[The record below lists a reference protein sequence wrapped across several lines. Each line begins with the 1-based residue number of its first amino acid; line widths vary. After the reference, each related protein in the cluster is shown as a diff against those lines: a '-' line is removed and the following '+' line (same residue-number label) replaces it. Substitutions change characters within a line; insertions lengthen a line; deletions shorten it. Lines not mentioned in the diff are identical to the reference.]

1 MKRLALIGVAAL
13 AAGCSTIPSSLPI
26 TGEAARTFF
35 AQAPSGKGTIYF
47 TCGKWFTKTA
57 VGDSA
62 NESPACD
69 FVVNGKAYSQ
79 LKKGSVGRL
88 DLSPGNYEITQGD
101 GAMSVSV
108 PSKVDLKAGGV
119 VLAVANY
126 THKAG
131 VLGGGMTGNHV
142 FTVDILTSGVVE
154 QVQGKN
160 PASLSPVQ

>member
-1 MKRLALIGVAAL
+1 MKRLALVGFAAL
-13 AAGCSTIPSSLPI
+13 AAGCSTIPSSPPI

-35 AQAPSGKGTIYF
+35 AQAPNGKGTIYF

-57 VGDSA
+57 IGDST

-79 LKKGSVGRL
+79 LKKGNVGRL
-88 DLSPGNYEITQGD
+88 DLPPGNYEISQGD

-108 PSKVDLKAGGV
+108 PSKLDLKAGGV

-126 THKAG
+126 THTGINCRTCFSRRKLAVFE
-131 VLGGGMTGNHV
+131 VLRAIAISKLLAM
-142 FTVDILTSGVVE
+142 
-154 QVQGKN
+154 
-160 PASLSPVQ
+160 A